1 MNSIRKNSPVLW
13 PDRKMFTL
21 IELLVVIA
29 IIAILAGML
38 LPALGKT
45 KEKAREIK
53 CAGQVKQVAAML
65 IAYQNDYNQWTP
77 HNVASASAGWP
88 RSEFSYSFKLHAL
101 GYIRGADKK
110 TQRNLVF
117 ECPESRPGESGSLGT
132 GYGMRGHMQS
142 VAVGWR
148 LTGAKIQYYKISNSG
163 TVSKGDY
170 DIKLRYFILIGDSRC
185 YSADSVGQAYYSSA
199 VMNENN
205 TSNKTHLPAILHGKR
220 GNFALVDGHVESLT
234 GRELLRGGR
243 WGGYYKYDAYYYK
256 GISYGN
262 YAN

>member
-1 MNSIRKNSPVLW
+1 MNRSHKKFSQLCSFR
-13 PDRKMFTL
+13 RTFTL

-53 CAGQVKQVAAML
+53 CASQVKQVSMML

-77 HNVASASAGWP
+77 HNVASASAGWE
-88 RSEFSYSFKLHAL
+88 RSELSYSFKLHAL

-110 TQRNLVF
+110 TQRSLVF
-117 ECPESRPGESGSLGT
+117 ECPESRPGESNSLGT

-142 VAVGWR
+142 AAVGWR
-148 LTGAKIQYYKISNSG
+148 LTGAKIQYYKISTSG

-170 DIKLRYFILIGDSRC
+170 DIKLGYFILLGDSRC
-185 YSADSVGQAYYSSA
+185 YSAGSAGRAYYSSA

-205 TSNKTHLPAILHGKR
+205 TGNKTHLPAILHGKR
-220 GNFALVDGHVESLT
+220 GNFALADGHVESLT